1 FSGQRIPQP
10 ENSAP
15 KSFDWENSAWDD
27 CVGLPEPKR
36 CVDARGGPGVGPRES
51 AVYRQNTAVAGRSGI
66 AGKRTTVSAN
76 DLLVFAEALHSP
88 QSVFSPRSARLVRAM
103 GSLNESED
111 HATVGKEAK

>member
-1 FSGQRIPQP
+1 M
-10 ENSAP
+10 
-15 KSFDWENSAWDD
+15 
-27 CVGLPEPKR
+27 
-36 CVDARGGPGVGPRES
+36 S
-51 AVYRQNTAVAGRSGI
+51 AVPLRLLILGAHPDDAEFHAGGLILHYTR
-66 AGKRTTVSAN
+66 AGHVVKLVSAN